1 MGDAPWQEV
10 SADGNGELQAL
21 LRSLAAPDVRVRH
34 IAATGL
40 AELDD
45 PAAIPELQRAL
56 AVEHSERLRAHLR
69 LVLDQLQATDAAR
82 LKSAPAGLADA

>member
-1 MGDAPWQEV
+1 MPYVAEENDPQDQRAV
-10 SADGNGELQAL
+10 L
-21 LRSLAAPDVRVRH
+21 LRFLAAPDVRVRH

-69 LVLDQLQATDAAR
+69 VVLDQLQATDTAR
-82 LKSAPAGLADA
+82 LKAESALPAHGER